1 MVQECKW
8 FGRMEVP
15 YGYHH
20 AGIYAYRMNALR
32 QYQRLSQGHYEQM
45 EQLEQ
50 LRWLENGYR
59 IFAKITTPIAGEINT
74 KEDYETWVS

>member
-1 MVQECKW
+1 
-8 FGRMEVP
+8 MEVS